1 MISAIILIAIVIG
14 LYFLF
19 KALGLTDISKE
30 EIRDI
35 VSQAGIWAPIAYIF
49 VSFLQ
54 VTFIPIPGMVT
65 ILAGT
70 LIFEPLE
77 AFFYSLIGMFLGG
90 SVGFYL
96 GRILG
101 KKFVYWVAGDKE
113 KVDEYLEKI
122 KGRETVLLF
131 FMFLFPFFPDDLLCS
146 VAGISKIKFKTFSII
161 QIFTRITSIGCTILV
176 YGGNLIPLHSWGIA
190 VIIGLSIL
198 GIIAFIISYKYADQI
213 QEWFVNLYNKIGNW
227 FKNLFSKKN

>member
-1 MISAIILIAIVIG
+1 M
-14 LYFLF
+14 
-19 KALGLTDISKE
+19 
-30 EIRDI
+30 
-35 VSQAGIWAPIAYIF
+35 VS
-49 VSFLQ
+49 
-54 VTFIPIPGMVT
+54 

-70 LIFEPLE
+70 LLFEPWE
-77 AFFYSLIGMFLGG
+77 AFLYSLIGMFLGG
-90 SVGFYL
+90 SLGFYL

-146 VAGISKIKFKTFSII
+146 VAGISKIKFKTFSVI
-161 QIFTRITSIGCTILV
+161 QFVTRITSIGCTILV
-176 YGGNLIPLHSWGIA
+176 YGGNLIPLHGWGIA
-190 VIIGLSIL
+190 VIVGLSIL

-213 QEWFVNLYNKIGNW
+213 QEWFVNLYTKIQNKLKSL
-227 FKNLFSKKN
+227 FKRKK